1 MQIEEFRDLIGG
13 VTAKLAGKALDAS
26 LMAELNTALPAE
38 SATFQSLAEACRSG
52 IREGWL
58 CTREHGGVKF
68 GRAIKPGAETHG
80 FSVDV
85 VEMDDIAG
93 PHHAH
98 PNGEVVMI
106 IPESEGAVFDGHG
119 EGWLVYEPG
128 TAHSPTVTKGKAIV
142 LYMLPEG
149 AIEFTR

>member
-13 VTAKLAGKALDAS
+13 ITAKIAGKPIDAT
-26 LMAELNTALPAE
+26 LMAEMNRDFPAGG
-38 SATFQSLAEACRSG
+38 AAFQQLAEACRSG
-52 IREGWL
+52 IAAGWL
-58 CTREHGGVKF
+58 CQREHGGVKF
-68 GRAIKPGAETHG
+68 GRAVKPGAETHG

-85 VEMDDIAG
+85 VEMDDVAG

-106 IPESEGAVFDGHG
+106 VPESEGAVFDGHG

-128 TAHSPTVTKGKAIV
+128 TAHSPTVSKGKAIV

-149 AIEFTR
+149 AIEFSR

>member
-26 LMAELNTALPAE
+26 LMAELNAALPAE
-38 SATFQSLAEACRSG
+38 SATFQKLAEACRSG

-128 TAHSPTVTKGKAIV
+128 TAHSPTVTRGKAIV